1 MAEKPDIGKC
11 LANYRANMKEDLLAL
26 WKIWVPAMI
35 INFSFMPMHARIPF
49 AAGVSLLWTM
59 VLSAM
64 RGGDVVNGEEMA
76 GGAVTGATLT
86 MMEEGF
92 VEFFHSPVDLD
103 RNMNHVCI
111 SASGPDKVGWVA
123 LVAAE
128 VAREG
133 GNVTHAK
140 MMRLGNEFIVLM
152 HVAVS
157 PEKQWG
163 LVKNLKA
170 NSALEPLNIQT
181 TNLTRRMTGKYE
193 KAVHGLKIHCIGEDR
208 YVYYWICSFLVY
220 CCAYTNDTVSL

>member
-1 MAEKPDIGKC
+1 MYFPAFYCTKELVMADKPDIGKC
-11 LANYRANMKEDLLAL
+11 LANYRENMPEDLRAL

-35 INFSFMPMHARIPF
+35 INFSFMPMYARIPF

-64 RGGDVVNGEEMA
+64 RGGDMVHGEELV
-76 GGAVTGATLT
+76 GGAVTGATLKV
-86 MMEEGF
+86 MEEGF

-103 RNMNHVCI
+103 RNMNHICI

-128 VAREG
+128 VAKDG

-152 HVAVS
+152 HVSVK
-157 PEKQWG
+157 PEQQYA
-163 LVKNLKA
+163 LIKNLKC
-170 NSALEPLNIQT
+170 NTELKPLNIRT

-208 YVYYWICSFLVY
+208 YADCLR
-220 CCAYTNDTVSL
+220 A